1 MRVGGGPPSADVAS
15 LDVKLAQECFAK
27 AGLNKETFWR
37 GEQMTRSLREQG
49 RRVREGQEE
58 EKKRRH

>member
-27 AGLNKETFWR
+27 AGLNKETFW
-37 GEQMTRSLREQG
+37 GGQMTRSLQEKG
-49 RRVREGQEE
+49 RRVRERQEE